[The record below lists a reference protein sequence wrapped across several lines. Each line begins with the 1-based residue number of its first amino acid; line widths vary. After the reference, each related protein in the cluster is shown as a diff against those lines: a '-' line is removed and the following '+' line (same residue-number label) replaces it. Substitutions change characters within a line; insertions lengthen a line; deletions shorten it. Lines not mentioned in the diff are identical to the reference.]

1 MYRHRAGHTSQSTV
15 TPGRNGWFKKEHLT
29 GLMRCR
35 SRPSAKTVWGKGFL
49 AAGVTGLV
57 WIWSGNCCWV
67 AAGRSCPRDSQW
79 EAELREWERPEW
91 ANSDAQAF
99 GHSVTMLALFLNFL
113 SSVKGNFYCDLT
125 LKQKRI
131 WLKCLGTLTFKM
143 WTWKMVKLQSE
154 FCICTHVGTW
164 WYRRLISLPLAQ
176 SALSAVQSW
185 GGRNYSSH
193 SPWKLGFWMRFRLCQ
208 QDELWETLVRNKV
221 TWRQRTSVEI
231 WSGRELQEE
240 RRVGCR
246 APIGWHS
253 SCWSWYSFCASSLVV
268 PFNLAEAE
276 WCSGVI

>member
-1 MYRHRAGHTSQSTV
+1 MVDSRRSTWLV
-15 TPGRNGWFKKEHLT
+15 HWDVAL
-29 GLMRCR
+29 GLLLKLFGER
-35 SRPSAKTVWGKGFL
+35 GFWL
-49 AAGVTGLV
+49 LGLLAWYEYEVGIAAGWLQGDLAREIV
-57 WIWSGNCCWV
+57 SGKQ
-67 AAGRSCPRDSQW
+67 SW
-79 EAELREWERPEW
+79 ENERPEW

-164 WYRRLISLPLAQ
+164 WYRRLISLPLAR

-208 QDELWETLVRNKV
+208 QDELWEALVRNRV
-221 TWRQRTSVEI
+221 TWRQRTSGEI

-240 RRVGCR
+240 RGVGCR
-246 APIGWHS
+246 APIAGT
-253 SCWSWYSFCASSLVV
+253 V
-268 PFNLAEAE
+268 PAGAGIVFVPAAW
-276 WCSGVI
+276 WCLLI